1 MSRRRV
7 GVRPPQVMSHL
18 VCPAQPVNPLRLL
31 HSVSRMATRGVV
43 SAGRRL
49 LGARINRI
57 AASAYSS
64 PCVASTLRI
73 ACSATSS
80 SLQEIAGH
88 RRLLSSA
95 SSGDDKKS
103 VDGKAQ
109 HALFEEQMRE
119 LRAER
124 DVMFGPGGGNE
135 RSGEDGNR
143 PPVDMYEPGSSTST
157 LEMSDAATSTLSKPD
172 DADEEIEKMHET
184 RAKVYG
190 FTSEDYAGWTNA
202 GANHTHDES
211 FMEKLQAAREEQE
224 RTTVD
229 DHTTPK
235 QAQPKSKMVPKRNE
249 NNETFTHLAPSGDA
263 VSMVDVGAKA
273 VTTRMAK
280 ARTHVIFPPEVI
292 EAFRSHESSNEM
304 VGPKG
309 PIFATA
315 KIAGVM
321 AAKRTS
327 DLIPL
332 CHPLPLD
339 KVNIDIQFDGK
350 ESNTAIVE
358 CECRVT
364 HKTGVEM
371 EALTGA
377 TVAALTIYDMC
388 KAVSHN
394 IEIGS
399 TMLIEKSGGKRTVK
413 EQELL
418 KDR

>member
-1 MSRRRV
+1 MPS
-7 GVRPPQVMSHL
+7 
-18 VCPAQPVNPLRLL
+18 QPIPFK
-31 HSVSRMATRGVV
+31 MASRGVV

-49 LGARINRI
+49 LGARINRNV
-57 AASAYSS
+57 ASAYSS

-73 ACSATSS
+73 ACAATST
-80 SLQEIAGH
+80 SLQKIAGH

-119 LRAER
+119 LQVER
-124 DVMFGPGGGNE
+124 DVVFGPGSGNE
-135 RSGEDGNR
+135 RPGNDGDQ
-143 PPVDMYEPGSSTST
+143 PPVDMYEPGPSTSNV
-157 LEMSDAATSTLSKPD
+157 EMSVDATSTSSGLATPSRPD
-172 DADEEIEKMHET
+172 DADEDIEKMNET

-190 FTSEDYAGWTNA
+190 FTSEDYVGWTNA

-229 DHTTPK
+229 DHTKTK
-235 QAQPKSKMVPKRNE
+235 QSQPKSKTTPKRNE
-249 NNETFTHLAPSGDA
+249 NTETFTHLSPSGDA
-263 VSMVDVGAKA
+263 VSMVDVGDKA
-273 VTTRMAK
+273 VTTRVAK

-292 EAFRSHESSNEM
+292 EAFRSHDSSNEM

-315 KIAGVM
+315 KIAGIM

-339 KVNIDIQFDGK
+339 KVNIEIQFDGK
-350 ESNTAIVE
+350 ESNTAVVE

-388 KAVSHN
+388 KAVSHS

-399 TMLIEKSGGKRTVK
+399 TVLIEKTGGKRTVK
-413 EQELL
+413 EQGLVE
-418 KDR
+418 